1 MHLQILFNITT
12 AVVDIWSERT
22 DYGFLVSTNKTH
34 YKFERNKRQEE

>member
-22 DYGFLVSTNKTH
+22 DYGFLLSLNKKPTTS
-34 YKFERNKRQEE
+34 FEMNKRQ